1 MVLLG
6 CFCCRSFSYSLM
18 GDDDKDLSVFS
29 LFFPTGKEASG
40 HSQTHD
46 VEEIER

>member
-1 MVLLG
+1 MVYFG
-6 CFCCRSFSYSLM
+6 VSAAGGSAIPSRGMMIKIFQF
-18 GDDDKDLSVFS
+18 F

-40 HSQTHD
+40 HSETHD